1 MAVAPRESDYCK
13 RDWTRLDRLVAKAF
27 TALRPESDKAVAP
40 LPASYVGTV
49 EADAASLVAQA
60 WGWTPSLCHV
70 AIVGRCGDAR
80 QAIVDGESRIDC
92 THIGGNAMATSATN
106 IDEAKLEAFM
116 GQAVVDMGAV
126 ISAPLF
132 IIGEKLGLYKAM
144 AGAGPLSSQQIAERA
159 GADERNVREWLG
171 NQAAGGYVTYDPESD
186 RYTLPDEHALA
197 LADEDSPFYILGV
210 YDLIASLYTDED
222 RIVEAFRSGAGMGWH
237 EHDHRLFRGTE
248 RFFRPGY
255 RAHLVAEWIPAL
267 DGVKEKLQRGAKV
280 ADVGCGHGASTILM
294 AEAFPN
300 SRFSGFDYH
309 VESIERARQAAAEA
323 GVEDRVVFEAAAAKE
338 YPGSDYDLVC
348 VFDCLHDMGDP
359 VGASAHVRET
369 LAPDGTW
376 MIVEPFAND
385 HIEDNLNPVGR
396 IFYGASTV
404 ICTPASRSQEVGLA
418 LGAQAGESRLREVLT
433 QGGFSRVRRA
443 AETPFNMIL
452 EARP

>member
-1 MAVAPRESDYCK
+1 
-13 RDWTRLDRLVAKAF
+13 
-27 TALRPESDKAVAP
+27 
-40 LPASYVGTV
+40 
-49 EADAASLVAQA
+49 
-60 WGWTPSLCHV
+60 
-70 AIVGRCGDAR
+70 
-80 QAIVDGESRIDC
+80 
-92 THIGGNAMATSATN
+92 MATSATN
-106 IDEAKLEAFM
+106 IDPAKLEAFM
-116 GQAVVDMGAV
+116 GQAVLDMGAV

-132 IIGEKLGLYKAM
+132 LIGEKLGLYKAM
-144 AGAGPLSSQQIAERA
+144 AGAGPLTSQQIAERA
-159 GADERNVREWLG
+159 AADERNVREWLG

-222 RIVEAFRSGAGMGWH
+222 RIIEAFRSGAGMGWH

-255 RAHLVAEWIPAL
+255 RAHLVTEWIPAL
-267 DGVKEKLQRGAKV
+267 AGVKEKLQRGAKV

-309 VESIERARQAAAEA
+309 VESIERARQAADEA
-323 GVEDRVVFEAAAAKE
+323 GVEDRVVFEAASAKE
-338 YPGSDYDLVC
+338 YPGHDYDLVC

-359 VGASAHVRET
+359 VGAAAHVRET
-369 LAPDGTW
+369 LAPDGAW

-385 HIEDNLNPVGR
+385 RVEDNLNPVGR

-418 LGAQAGESRLREVLT
+418 LGAQAGESRLREVLAE
-433 QGGFSRVRRA
+433 GGFSHVRRA

-452 EARP
+452 EATP